1 MTRTLAPVLATA
13 AVAIGLW
20 WPVAAPGGSHVAFTK
35 VYSQRMELDV
45 LDVRTQRTIRIG
57 TSAGQ
62 LSPTWSPGGGQLAY
76 ASGGVLYVVA
86 ANGSGKHRYLA
97 PTKSFAPAWRPG
109 ATELAYL
116 TTHDASNTDLWVG
129 STLWARNAIGWPAWS
144 PDGTMLAFQR
154 DNGIDVATG
163 PGAVRHVVSI
173 ANPGRPAWSPDGKT
187 IAYTVGS
194 ALYVVAADGS
204 SAPRRLAS
212 NLRNPGPPSWS
223 ANGAQIAVS
232 RAGGVWVANL
242 SGGGHSVDRSAR
254 AFGVGTSWSGA
265 DLLISASA
273 PRCSVR
279 TAIVRVRPSG
289 AATALA
295 GTCRP
300 A

>member
-1 MTRTLAPVLATA
+1 MLAAA

-20 WPVAAPGGSHVAFTK
+20 WPVAAPGGAHVAFTK
-35 VYSQRMELDV
+35 VYSQRMELDM
-45 LDVRTQRTIRIG
+45 LDVKTERTVRIG

-62 LSPTWSPGGGQLAY
+62 LTPTWSPSGGEVAY
-76 ASGGVLYVVA
+76 AAGGVLYVVR

-109 ATELAYL
+109 TTQLAYL
-116 TTHDASNTDLWVG
+116 TTHGSKNTDLWVG
-129 STLWARNAIGWPAWS
+129 AALWARDAIGRPAWS

-154 DNGIDVATG
+154 DDGIYVAAG
-163 PGAVRHVVSI
+163 AGAVQRVASI
-173 ANPGRPAWSPDGKT
+173 ANPGEPAWSPDGKR
-187 IAYTVGS
+187 IAYTVGHE
-194 ALYVVAADGS
+194 LRVVPADGS
-204 SAPRRLAS
+204 SPPRRLAS
-212 NLRNPGPPSWS
+212 NLHDPGRPSWS
-223 ANGAQIAVS
+223 PSGKLVAVS

-242 SGGGHSVDRSAR
+242 YGGGYRVDESAH
-254 AFGVGTSWSGA
+254 AFGVGTSWAGA

-273 PRCSVR
+273 PRCPVR

>member
-1 MTRTLAPVLATA
+1 MLAAA

-20 WPVAAPGGSHVAFTK
+20 WPVAAPGGARIAFTK
-35 VYSQRMELDV
+35 VYSQHMELDV
-45 LDVRTQRTIRIG
+45 LDARTQRAVHVG

-62 LSPTWSPGGGQLAY
+62 LTPTWSPSGGEVAY
-76 ASGGVLYVVA
+76 AAGGVLYVVS

-109 ATELAYL
+109 STQLAYL
-116 TTHDASNTDLWVG
+116 TTHGARNTDLWVG
-129 STLWARNAIGWPAWS
+129 GALWARDAIGRPAWS

-154 DNGIDVATG
+154 DDGVYVATG
-163 PGAVRHVVSI
+163 AGAVRRVASI
-173 ANPGRPAWSPDGKT
+173 ANPGQPAWSPDGKT
-187 IAYTVGS
+187 IAYTVGHE
-194 ALYVVAADGS
+194 LFVVATDGS
-204 SAPRRLAS
+204 PPPWRIAS
-212 NLRNPGPPSWS
+212 NLHDPGPPSWS
-223 ANGAQIAVS
+223 PNGLQVAVS

-242 SGGGHSVDRSAR
+242 QGGGYQVDQSAR
-254 AFGVGTSWSGA
+254 AFGVGTSWDGA

-273 PRCSVR
+273 PRCSGR